1 MTMSCLGYSLLPMLF
16 LAILGI
22 FFSLSNGLGVIFG
35 VLMAVWSSL
44 SCGGWIAIL
53 AGRDDSKW
61 MVIYPLFLFYL
72 NFAMIII
79 F

>member
-1 MTMSCLGYSLLPMLF
+1 MTMSFLGYSLLPMLF

-22 FFSLSNGLGVIFG
+22 FFNLSNGLGVIFG
-35 VLMAVWSSL
+35 VLMSGWSSL
-44 SCGGWIAIL
+44 SCGSWIAIL

-61 MVIYPLFLFYL
+61 LVIYPLFLFYL
-72 NFAMIII
+72 SFGMIII